1 MKKIETDDQL
11 KKWANGF
18 SATVLKVVLALWTFS
33 MLFGAFIIGY
43 SLIKYGEISEPVN
56 FISEINTS
64 FGASVIS
71 ILITRTI
78 GNIFQYNDG
87 IIWGTSNNNRSG

>member
-1 MKKIETDDQL
+1 MKKVETDKQL

-18 SATVLKVVLALWTFS
+18 SVTVLRIVLALWTFS
-33 MLFGAFIIGY
+33 IIFGAFVIGY
-43 SLIKYGEISEPVN
+43 SLLVYGTIEEPVN
-56 FISEINTS
+56 FISEINST

-78 GNIFQYNDG
+78 GNIFEYNDG
-87 IIWGTSNNNRSG
+87 VVWGTSHRAE